1 MKKPLS
7 KTALVSVWNHNYGSL
22 LQTYAI
28 QQYLLKA
35 NYDNEIIY
43 YKENSVLK
51 RILRFSNSAYTVSK
65 FKIIIRQLYIKLFY
79 KDIGGELEKRSN
91 KFEQFKKDHLLF
103 SNIIVGSNNLID
115 EIKNYD
121 QVVLGSDQVLHPAN
135 LLMNYFNLNFV
146 PSSMK
151 KIGFAPSF
159 GVSSIPENQK
169 NRTKNYLKRFEHLSV
184 REIAGKK
191 IVKDL
196 TGRDVPVVCDPTLLV
211 KKKIWDDLIAEVPK
225 KEVNYI
231 FCYFLG
237 ENPKHRSFA
246 NELKKLTGFEII
258 TLKYLDEF
266 VKSDMDFGDISPFE
280 VGPSEFVS
288 LISNAEYV
296 LTDSF
301 HASIFSIIYHRKFFT
316 FNRFAETKGKSTNSR
331 ISSLFK
337 TLNLNNRLILGNEN
351 PSDLVKDE
359 INYKNVE
366 NEINKIR
373 DFSESFLI
381 TALQKQ

>member
-1 MKKPLS
+1 M
-7 KTALVSVWNHNYGSL
+7 
-22 LQTYAI
+22 
-28 QQYLLKA
+28 
-35 NYDNEIIY
+35 
-43 YKENSVLK
+43 
-51 RILRFSNSAYTVSK
+51 
-65 FKIIIRQLYIKLFY
+65 RQLYIKLFY

-91 KFEQFKKDHLLF
+91 KFEQFKKNHLLF

-146 PSSMK
+146 PSSIK

-169 NRTKNYLKRFEHLSV
+169 NRTRNYLKRIEHLSV

-237 ENPKHRSFA
+237 ENPQHRSFA
-246 NELKKLTGFEII
+246 NELKKLTGFEIV

-266 VKSDMDFGDISPFE
+266 VKSDMNFGDVSPFE

-288 LISNAEYV
+288 LISGAAYV

-301 HASIFSIIYHRKFFT
+301 HASIFSIIYHRSFFT

-337 TLNLNNRLILGNEN
+337 TFNLNNRLILGNEN
-351 PSDLVKDE
+351 PSDLIKEE

-373 DFSESFLI
+373 DFSESFLV
-381 TALQKQ
+381 TALQK